1 MKWGVIKSYNN
12 DSVYPKKK
20 VKLDRNMVFSILII
34 IKGK

>member
-12 DSVYPKKK
+12 DSVYLKKK